1 MWRLCFRCFG
11 FIAILL
17 SVAWC
22 QQPAQSFTII
32 ALPDT
37 QNEAQFFPAI
47 LQAQM
52 QWIVQNQATKNIV
65 AVVGEGDIVNDG
77 SDQQQW
83 INADAAYRLLD
94 NAGIPYFAAIG
105 NHDYDGAAPKAGRP
119 VVGFNQWFGPA
130 RYANYP
136 WYLGNFPAG
145 SNENFYGVLNI
156 GGVNYVFLALEF
168 VPRPEAVQWAES
180 VLAANPE
187 KPAIIVTHS
196 FLNSA
201 NIRPGRCENGD
212 MLPPNETAEAMWSE
226 LREHANVSLILSGHF
241 TSGLVGHRSDIGDL
255 GNLVNQV
262 YTDFQDVAN
271 GGNGWLRILTFT
283 PATNSVSVQTYSPWL
298 NQPMA
303 DAKNQ
308 YTLYM
313 SNPQLVTGV
322 GTLGGKVFDTATCK
336 PIPGAKVTVG
346 TTVATSAADGTYS
359 LIAPPNTYAIAASA
373 PNYAASTQSETIHDS
388 WDTHLNFYLTAT
400 PPVGP
405 CPLNPVS
412 PSVTICTP
420 TNGANVAS
428 PLTVTAGTT
437 DTAAPV
443 SLVQA
448 FVDGKGVSTA
458 HSATMNASIAVSNG
472 PHRLTVQA
480 KDTAGTVFKQT
491 INVTVGGAIPQ
502 PPTCTA
508 NTVSPSV
515 TICSPT
521 NAAVVTSPVQVVAQ
535 TTDSRAISLI
545 QIYVDGKPVF
555 TGTGGTLNRSVT
567 LAAGAHRLT
576 VQAKDSAGTTFKQ
589 TINITAQ

>member
-1 MWRLCFRCFG
+1 MWCLCCRCF
-11 FIAILL
+11 ALLVTLL
-17 SVAWC
+17 SVAWA

-47 LQAQM
+47 LNAQM
-52 QWIVQNQATKNIV
+52 QWIVQNQAAKNIV
-65 AVVGEGDIVNDG
+65 AVVGEGDIVNNG

-94 NAGIPYFAAIG
+94 NARIPYFAAIG

-156 GGVNYVFLALEF
+156 GGVNYLFIALEF

-212 MLPPNETAEAMWSE
+212 MLPPNETAEVMWSE
-226 LREHANVSLILSGHF
+226 LRESPNLSLVLSGHF
-241 TSGLVGHRSDIGDL
+241 TSGLVGHRTDIGDL

-283 PATNSVSVQTYSPWL
+283 PATNSISVQTYSPWL
-298 NQPMA
+298 NQSML

-308 YTLYM
+308 YTLFM
-313 SNPQLVTGV
+313 NNPQLVTGL
-322 GTLGGKVFDTATCK
+322 GTLGGKVFDSSTCK
-336 PIPGAKVTVG
+336 PVAGASVTVG
-346 TTVATSAADGTYS
+346 ASNAISAADGSYQ
-359 LIAPPNTYAIAASA
+359 LIAPPTAYSLQASA
-373 PNYAASTQSETIHDS
+373 PNYSPSTQSETVHDA
-388 WDTHLNFYLTAT
+388 WETHLNFYLTPT

-405 CPLNPVS
+405 CSLNPAS

-420 TNGANVAS
+420 VNGANVPS
-428 PLTVTAGTT
+428 PLSVVAGSTDAVPVT
-437 DTAAPV
+437 
-443 SLVQA
+443 LMQA
-448 FVDGKGVSTA
+448 FVDGKALATS
-458 HSATMNASIAVSNG
+458 HSGTMNSSIAVSNG

-480 KDTAGTVFKQT
+480 KDTTGAIFKQT

-502 PPTCTA
+502 PPACTV
-508 NTVSPSV
+508 NPTSPSV
-515 TICSPT
+515 TICSPV
-521 NAAVVTSPVQVVAQ
+521 NAAVLSSPVEVVAS
-535 TTDSRAISLI
+535 TTDSHPISLI
-545 QIYVDGKPVF
+545 QIYVDGKGVF
-555 TGTGGTLNRSVT
+555 TATGGTLDHSVAM
-567 LAAGAHRLT
+567 AAGPHRLT
-576 VQAKDSAGTTFKQ
+576 VQAKDSAGTIFKQ
-589 TINITAQ
+589 TINITVQ